1 MTATANTY
9 TFHFPTFLD
18 RFRDE
23 YEFLYEARDRVAGY
37 DEAVQEFDKTIAAS
51 ENFAKFVREFAAYRE
66 DPITSDR
73 EAAAFMFTFY
83 ALLDKEEAA

>member
-1 MTATANTY
+1 MSNTF
-9 TFHFPTFLD
+9 TFHLPTFLD

-37 DEAVQEFDKTIAAS
+37 DEAVAEFDKTIAAS

-66 DPITSDR
+66 NPVTSDR

-83 ALLDKEEAA
+83 RMLDKEEAA

>member
-1 MTATANTY
+1 MSNTF
-9 TFHFPTFLD
+9 TFHLPTFLD

-37 DEAVQEFDKTIAAS
+37 DEAVAEFDKMIAAS
-51 ENFAKFVREFAAYRE
+51 ENFSRFVREFAAYRE

-83 ALLDKEEAA
+83 DLLDEKKEVA

>member
-9 TFHFPTFLD
+9 TFHLPTFLD

-37 DEAVQEFDKTIAAS
+37 DEAVAEFDNMIAAS
-51 ENFAKFVREFAAYRE
+51 KNFAKFVREFAAYRE
-66 DPITSDR
+66 DPVTSDR
-73 EAAAFMFTFY
+73 EAAAFMFVFY